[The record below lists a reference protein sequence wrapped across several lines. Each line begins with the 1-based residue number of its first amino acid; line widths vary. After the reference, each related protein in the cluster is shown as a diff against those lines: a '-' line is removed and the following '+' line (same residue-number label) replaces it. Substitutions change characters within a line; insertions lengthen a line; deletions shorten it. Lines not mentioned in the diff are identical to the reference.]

1 MCYNQSKDLTGLLE
15 GSVIMAANPN
25 PNGGE
30 THERPIREPVWR
42 YRGYELRPSEFATAM
57 VHFYRGEI
65 QRANTWR
72 NRLDATTNWAIVTT
86 AAVISFALAESTNT
100 HAVLLINMVLI
111 LIFLWIEARRY
122 RYFELFSYRVRLLET
137 DFFAAMLVPPFQ
149 PSADWAETLATS
161 LLRPKFPISK
171 WEAIG
176 RRLRRNYLAI
186 LGILLLVWV
195 FKLYSLPVPALSYQ
209 EFAARAAIGPVTGMI
224 VLEVVGIIATILILT
239 AMATLRLHDATGE
252 ILEQPKVFQGLGI
265 ERVLRPSVHD
275 RVYGTG
281 VWQRPTARRD
291 EFMTMVITDKGN
303 AVAEKV
309 MQDLNRGVTALNGE
323 GMYTQQA
330 RQVLLCALTE
340 TEIDDL
346 KRAVHAVDP
355 GGFVIVLPASEIAG
369 RGFQPFEE

>member
-1 MCYNQSKDLTGLLE
+1 MTTD
-15 GSVIMAANPN
+15 PN
-25 PNGGE
+25 PNGDE
-30 THERPIREPVWR
+30 TRERPIREPVWH
-42 YRGYELRPSEFATAM
+42 YRGYDLRSSEFAAAM
-57 VHFYRGEI
+57 THFYRGEI

-86 AAVISFALAESTNT
+86 AAVISFALANADNQ
-100 HAVLLINMVLI
+100 HAVLLIDMLLI

-137 DFFAAMLVPPFQ
+137 DYFAAMLVPPFQ
-149 PSADWAETLATS
+149 PSADWGETLATS
-161 LLRPKFPISK
+161 LLRPKFPISV
-171 WEAIG
+171 WEAVG

-186 LGILLLVWV
+186 LGILLLVWL
-195 FKLYSLPVPALSYQ
+195 FKLYSLPAPAVSYQ
-209 EFAARAAIGPVTGMI
+209 EFASRATIGPVAGTT
-224 VLEVVGIIATILILT
+224 VLEFVALAAAILLIIA
-239 AMATLRLHDATGE
+239 AATLRLHDATGE
-252 ILEQPKVFQGLGI
+252 VLEQPQVFQRLGI
-265 ERVLRPSVHD
+265 HRMMRPSAHD

-291 EFMTMVITDKGN
+291 EFMTMVITEKGN

-323 GMYTQQA
+323 GMYTQKA

-346 KRAVHAVDP
+346 KRAVRAVDP
-355 GGFVIVLPASEIAG
+355 AGFVIVMPASEIAG

>member
-1 MCYNQSKDLTGLLE
+1 MASEQTFPE
-15 GSVIMAANPN
+15 GEKAGA
-25 PNGGE
+25 
-30 THERPIREPVWR
+30 RPVREPVWQ
-42 YRGYELRPSEFATAM
+42 YRGYELRSQDFTTAM

-65 QRANTWR
+65 HRANTWR

-86 AAVISFALAESTNT
+86 AAVISFAFASSSNAHT
-100 HAVLLINMVLI
+100 VLLIDMALI

-149 PSADWAETLATS
+149 PSPDWAETLATS
-161 LLRPKFPISK
+161 LLRPRFPISN

-195 FKLYSLPVPALSYQ
+195 FKLYSLPFPALSFD
-209 EFAARAAIGPVTGMI
+209 EFANRAAIGPVSGQTVLFI
-224 VLEVVGIIATILILT
+224 VGAVALVLIFMALATT
-239 AMATLRLHDATGE
+239 RLHDSTGE
-252 ILEQPKVFQGLGI
+252 VLEQPAVFKGLGI
-265 ERVLRPSVHD
+265 ERVLKPSAHD

-291 EFMTMVITDKGN
+291 EFMTMVITDKGA
-303 AVAEKV
+303 AVAEKI

-323 GMYTQQA
+323 GMYTSSA

-346 KRAVHAVDP
+346 KRAVRAVDP
-355 GGFVIVLPASEIAG
+355 QGFVIVMPASEIAG
-369 RGFQPFEE
+369 RGFQAFEE